1 MSQHPDTPELL
12 SELLKTMAKRVKKVD
27 LEVLDEIRRLWPVV
41 VNPSLSGV
49 CQPEFVKNRVLV
61 VSVPSGAYAQQILL
75 DQETILRGFSGL
87 DDRAPISLKTVQ
99 KA

>member
-1 MSQHPDTPELL
+1 
-12 SELLKTMAKRVKKVD
+12 MAKRVKKVD
-27 LEVLDEIRRLWPVV
+27 LVVLDEIRRLWPLVV
-41 VNPSLSGV
+41 DPTLSVV

-75 DQETILRGFSGL
+75 DQEVILRGFAVL
-87 DDRAPISLKTVQ
+87 DERAPISLKTVQ

>member
-1 MSQHPDTPELL
+1 
-12 SELLKTMAKRVKKVD
+12 MAKRVKKVD
-27 LEVLDEIRRLWPVV
+27 LVVIDEIRRLWPTVV
-41 VNPSLSGV
+41 DPKLSEA
-49 CQPEFVKNRVLV
+49 CHPEFVKNRVLV

-75 DQETILRGFSGL
+75 DQESILRGLAVL